1 MSLKIKLMPLVPIWQ
16 DPDLGIFLE
25 QGKVFDCAGITDYR
39 SIREALAKQLIEIVE
54 GKLPVE
60 TSEEGLTAEEV
71 QEMIDDS
78 VDNIKHPECHIT
90 TEEKAD
96 IIKRIDALEKK
107 SSGGSSGG
115 ESGGSTTDPTE
126 PTDPSEPGDNNKF
139 GTYVW
144 KEVYSPVN
152 MSSRVDI
159 TGSKMI
165 DEWKKL
171 GEGLAD
177 DGENTFWD
185 DFEACKYE
193 LYGPRLRL
201 VNGQPSTEAN
211 DLADTYIPIDGIG
224 PQTQGADLVK
234 LSKSLEGINWM
245 WDGDGKTYITLNF
258 TPTTDV
264 VFYLIKRSE

>member
-1 MSLKIKLMPLVPIWQ
+1 MSLKIKLMPLVPLWQ

-25 QGKVFDCAGITDYR
+25 QGKIFDCSNITDFR
-39 SIREALAKQLIEIVE
+39 SIREAIAKQLIEIVE

-60 TSEEGLTAEEV
+60 TDDEDGLTAEEV
-71 QEMIDDS
+71 QEMIDES
-78 VDNIKHPECHIT
+78 VDNIVHPECHIT
-90 TEEKAD
+90 TEEKED
-96 IIKRIDALEKK
+96 IINRLDALEKK
-107 SSGGSSGG
+107 SSGGNSGE
-115 ESGGSTTDPTE
+115 ESGGGSGTTDPNPGETTE
-126 PTDPSEPGDNNKF
+126 DKF

-152 MSSRVDI
+152 MSSHVDI

-165 DEWKKL
+165 QEWEKL
-171 GEGLAD
+171 GEGLTD
-177 DGENTFWD
+177 DGENPFWN

-201 VNGQPSTEAN
+201 VNGEPSTEAN
-211 DLADTYIPIDGIG
+211 DLADTYIPLDGIG
-224 PQTQGADLVK
+224 SQTQGADLVK

>member
-39 SIREALAKQLIEIVE
+39 SIREALDKQLIEIVE
-54 GKLPVE
+54 GKLPIE

-71 QEMIDDS
+71 QQMIDTS
-78 VDNIKHPECHIT
+78 VDNIQHPKCNIT

-107 SSGGSSGG
+107 SSGGGSGG
-115 ESGGSTTDPTE
+115 GTTDPVNPPE
-126 PTDPSEPGDNNKF
+126 PSEPSKPDDTNKF
-139 GTYVW
+139 GKYVW
-144 KEVYSPVN
+144 REVYSPVN
-152 MSSRVDI
+152 MRSKLDI

-165 DEWKKL
+165 EDWKKL

-177 DGENTFWD
+177 DADNTFWD
-185 DFEACKYE
+185 EFEKCKYV

-201 VNGQPSTEAN
+201 VNGEPSTEAN

-264 VFYLIKRSE
+264 VFYLIKRFE